1 MGESN
6 FFDEGVNVDGL
17 FDNVSQ
23 ATLEKALTAGY
34 GANAADFSGG
44 RALQPEDLESTLVNV
59 LDVLQDDCKVF
70 NSIHRQPSKSTVH
83 QYNRRTGV
91 GDDEFNFIGEGED
104 IREDDQSIERKI
116 LEQKYIGTIG
126 RITKQAELVESMEDM
141 YNAEKVACTMRVVKS
156 AERAFF
162 HGNSAVVPKQFDG
175 FQKIIEDS
183 AADTEKETRLRA
195 TVADLRGYEIGEK
208 VDSGDKV
215 ITGEDLFDEV
225 ADSVYEKGGDLCKA
239 LFPPVVARQFRS
251 LFNDK
256 LRYTPEDNHTG
267 LKRLPDIIA
276 SCGSTIR
283 IQGKDAGT
291 DKMFHVKGA
300 VFAKGDSTKR
310 PNAPSSVTLTVNASP
325 VGDKDSKF
333 ATKDAGDYIYAVHAV
348 NSHGV
353 SVAKAAAAAAA
364 VAAGK
369 TVTITIT
376 PDSNGARPTGF
387 VITRSRADGSDL
399 MEMCSVLA
407 AVEGNTTFE
416 DVNADLPGT
425 ASIILLSEIT
435 RDAKANIAF
444 TQLMGLST
452 FPLPTNDSLAKRFA
466 VALFG
471 ALKVGAP
478 EFCAEIK
485 NVGYRGGLY

>member
-1 MGESN
+1 MI
-6 FFDEGVNVDGL
+6 FDEGVNVEGL
-17 FDNVSQ
+17 FDNTSQ
-23 ATLEKALTAGY
+23 ATLEKALSAGY
-34 GANAADFSGG
+34 GTDASQFTDG
-44 RALQPEDLESTLVNV
+44 RALQPEDLESTLINV

-70 NSIHRQPSKSTVH
+70 NSIYRQPSRSTVH

-91 GDDEFNFIGEGED
+91 GDDEFNFIGEGEE
-104 IREDDQSIERKI
+104 IREGDQDIERKI

-183 AADTEKETRLRA
+183 AFDTTREARLRA
-195 TVADLRGYEIGEK
+195 TVADLRGYEIGEE
-208 VDSGDKV
+208 VDSGDNV
-215 ITGEDLFDEV
+215 VTNEDLFDEV
-225 ADSVYEKGGDLCKA
+225 ADTVYAKGGDLKKA
-239 LFPPVVARQFRS
+239 LFPPVLARQFRR

-256 LRYTPEDNHTG
+256 LRYTTKDEHTG
-267 LKRLPDIIA
+267 LEKLPDIVA
-276 SCGSTIR
+276 SCGSSIR

-300 VFAKGDSTKR
+300 VVAKGDSTKR
-310 PNAPSSVTLTVNASP
+310 PNAPSTVSLSVNASP
-325 VGDKDSKF
+325 IGAASQF

-348 NSHGV
+348 NSYGI
-353 SVAKAAAAAAA
+353 SAAKAAAAAVT

-369 TVTITIT
+369 SVSITIT

-387 VITRSRADGSDL
+387 IITRSTADGSDL
-399 MEMCSVLA
+399 MEMCSVPA
-407 AVEGNTTFE
+407 AAEGNTTYE

-425 ASIILLSEIT
+425 ASVVLLSDIT
-435 RDAKANIAF
+435 RDAKANVSF
-444 TQLMGLST
+444 TQLMGIST

-471 ALKVGAP
+471 ALKLGAP

-485 NVGYRGGLY
+485 NIGYRGGLY

>member
-1 MGESN
+1 MI
-6 FFDEGVNVDGL
+6 FDEGVNVEGL
-17 FDNVSQ
+17 FDNANQ
-23 ATLEKALTAGY
+23 ATLQKALEAGY
-34 GANAADFSGG
+34 GTDASQFTDG

-70 NSIHRQPSKSTVH
+70 NSIYRQPSKSTVH

-91 GDDEFNFIGEGED
+91 GDDEFNFIGEGDE
-104 IREDDQSIERKI
+104 IREGDQDIERKI

-183 AADTEKETRLRA
+183 AFDTTKEARLRS
-195 TVADLRGYEIGEK
+195 TVADLRGYEIGEE
-208 VDSGDKV
+208 VASGDEA
-215 ITGEDLFDEV
+215 ILTGEDLFDEV
-225 ADSVYEKGGDLCKA
+225 ADTVYEKGGDLKKA
-239 LFPPVVARQFRS
+239 LFPPVIARQFRS

-256 LRYTPEDNHTG
+256 LRYTPEDEHTG
-267 LKRLPDIIA
+267 LKRLPDIVA
-276 SCGSTIR
+276 SCGSSIR

-291 DKMFHVKGA
+291 DKMFHVKGK
-300 VFAKGDSTKR
+300 VVAKGDSTKR
-310 PNAPSSVTLTVNASP
+310 PNAPSTVTLTVNAS
-325 VGDKDSKF
+325 
-333 ATKDAGDYIYAVHAV
+333 ATRAESQFGTNDAGDYIYAVHAV
-348 NSHGV
+348 NSYGI
-353 SVAKAAAAAAA
+353 SAAKAAAAAVT

-369 TVTITIT
+369 SVTITIT
-376 PDSNGARPTGF
+376 PDSNGARATGF
-387 VITRSRADGSDL
+387 IITRSKADGSEL
-399 MEMCSVLA
+399 MEMCSIGA
-407 AVEGNTTFE
+407 AVEGNTTYE
-416 DVNADLPGT
+416 DVNSELPGT